1 MSNFFEQE
9 LRKLFGDGKIIHD
22 PAFVGR
28 ACVGGLDAGRQVR
41 AEFVTMGHADHYEA
55 LRVTLL
61 DNDLGVVD
69 KLTLRLE
76 DVWGKKAIPN
86 NPYLKSGVTPHIW
99 VNDDKTEWYA

>member
-9 LRKLFGDGKIIHD
+9 LRKLFGDGKIIHA

-76 DVWGKKAIPN
+76 DVWGQ
-86 NPYLKSGVTPHIW
+86 KSDPQQSLPEKRRHPPHLGQ
-99 VNDDKTEWYA
+99 